1 MGSPATRWMGVG
13 AKSGGQLLIGGYESV
28 TARLWNL
35 DDGKSFD
42 LEVISSR
49 WGLGLGGSGG
59 AVAVLGFGFSVPY
72 ELDGKSSN
80 DWGVN
85 IAITEKVLSKSLIT
99 SFTVAVAMARAA
111 KATGIAKM
119 SVEMLASIRNL
130 SHTIFAGYEVSKRS
144 EIVTI
149 DLPEAGVG
157 LEVSAYITRGTMYI
171 AGTSEYFPGLSN

>member
-1 MGSPATRWMGVG
+1 M
-13 AKSGGQLLIGGYESV
+13 

-35 DDGKSFD
+35 DDGESFD
-42 LEVISSR
+42 LQVISSR

-85 IAITEKVLSKSLIT
+85 TAITEKVLSKSLIT
-99 SFTVAVAMARAA
+99 SFTVAVAMARAG

-144 EIVTI
+144 GSLSRSTCRKLGWLDWKFLLRISYAWYNAISPVRPSTPLVSTTERLWKYLSIVAAI
-149 DLPEAGVG
+149 C
-157 LEVSAYITRGTMYI
+157 
-171 AGTSEYFPGLSN
+171 